1 MVGVIITLWL
11 SLTSHPGITIVT
23 LTACSEIPASDF
35 KLLGDSH
42 PLPTRPQ
49 THTCESKIHYI
60 PVSGFSS
67 ECPASPIQFH
77 QASSRSKQM
86 FVC

>member
-11 SLTSHPGITIVT
+11 SLTSHAPWYHDSD
-23 LTACSEIPASDF
+23 TALQSEIPASDF

-42 PLPTRPQ
+42 CLPARPQ

-60 PVSGFSS
+60 PVSGFSP
-67 ECPASPIQFH
+67 EYPASPIQFH
-77 QASSRSKQM
+77 QASSRS
-86 FVC
+86 